1 MHFRLSTV
9 FFISICVGLYLYF
22 IFVLVFV
29 FVFVFCI
36 FVLKVSRFL
45 SCQANVTFMCI
56 LHVGAIQNPGK
67 MTFASYISK
76 FSKQSYKQLN
86 FVAKNG
92 EIR

>member
-56 LHVGAIQNPGK
+56 LHVGAVQNPGK
-67 MTFASYISK
+67 VTFAPFAFI
-76 FSKQSYKQLN
+76 FSKKYKAIN
-86 FVAKNG
+86 FPAKKWRNA
-92 EIR
+92 